1 MAEVVTHKKDYGV
14 IIRRLFLIVLFMLPL
29 VYVIVWGQ
37 NNPYF
42 EEIKRG
48 AFILLVIL
56 LSFGVGWALAAGILA
71 LVGFIKGQLWR

>member
-1 MAEVVTHKKDYGV
+1 MRRTIV
-14 IIRRLFLIVLFMLPL
+14 RRLLLVVLFMLPL
-29 VYVIVWGQ
+29 VYVVVWGQ

-56 LSFGVGWALAAGILA
+56 LSFGVGWIVAEGV
-71 LVGFIKGQLWR
+71 LVLIGKLWQ

>member
-1 MAEVVTHKKDYGV
+1 MRRTIV
-14 IIRRLFLIVLFMLPL
+14 RRLLLVVLFMLPL
-29 VYVIVWGQ
+29 VYVVVWGQ

-56 LSFGVGWALAAGILA
+56 LSFGIGWIVAEGV
-71 LVGFIKGQLWR
+71 LVLIGKLWQ

>member
-1 MAEVVTHKKDYGV
+1 MRRTIV
-14 IIRRLFLIVLFMLPL
+14 RRLLLVVLFMLPL
-29 VYVIVWGQ
+29 VYVVVWGQ

-56 LSFGVGWALAAGILA
+56 LSFGVGWIVAEGVSVLIG
-71 LVGFIKGQLWR
+71 KLWQ

>member
-1 MAEVVTHKKDYGV
+1 MRRTIV
-14 IIRRLFLIVLFMLPL
+14 RRLLLVVLFMLPL
-29 VYVIVWGQ
+29 VYVVVWGQ

-56 LSFGVGWALAAGILA
+56 LSFGVGWIVAEGVSVLIGKLWQR
-71 LVGFIKGQLWR
+71 KGA

>member
-1 MAEVVTHKKDYGV
+1 MRRTIV
-14 IIRRLFLIVLFMLPL
+14 RRLLLVVLFMLPL
-29 VYVIVWGQ
+29 VYVVVWGQ

-56 LSFGVGWALAAGILA
+56 LSFGIGWIVAEGVSVLIG
-71 LVGFIKGQLWR
+71 KLWQ